1 MADPSELQELR
12 KNIPPDNLAVSTVEY
27 VQFKLYE
34 SRYRNFTVN
43 CTILEGYPTR
53 SPHIVAESKTLP
65 PSSLI
70 KITAKLQSD
79 ADELSSFKTP
89 CLEKV
94 FWSAKKLIDG
104 TLLLMARDEV
114 VRVKE
119 LLTPN
124 DSMKISEQKGL
135 ISLRVVGGT
144 NEVVSFKVE
153 VPPDYPDDPIKV
165 IPVSSTYS
173 EDVTA
178 MFFSHAVEIARRC
191 AKGIPPSQSI
201 MEVDRKQEVQQEET
215 SSESPAIEIRNTTVS
230 QMKSDVKFL
239 HRLSAVKEVVQENN
253 NRSARKLKKLVEK
266 KEMEKEKDI
275 EEKLKL
281 KDEESNKFEP
291 CLSVWP
297 VTEYLV
303 ARFIRY
309 LPSALCESCG
319 EALCFETVEGG
330 TRSQDRALCGHW
342 FHGNCLDEL
351 MTKPPFGKVL
361 HCSFVAFPISC
372 SLPSVLCVQRGC
384 TIPDSKKMNG

>member
-191 AKGIPPSQSI
+191 AK
-201 MEVDRKQEVQQEET
+201 V
-215 SSESPAIEIRNTTVS
+215 
-230 QMKSDVKFL
+230 
-239 HRLSAVKEVVQENN
+239 
-253 NRSARKLKKLVEK
+253 
-266 KEMEKEKDI
+266 
-275 EEKLKL
+275 
-281 KDEESNKFEP
+281 
-291 CLSVWP
+291 
-297 VTEYLV
+297 
-303 ARFIRY
+303 
-309 LPSALCESCG
+309 SALKIM
-319 EALCFETVEGG
+319 L
-330 TRSQDRALCGHW
+330 
-342 FHGNCLDEL
+342 
-351 MTKPPFGKVL
+351 
-361 HCSFVAFPISC
+361 AF
-372 SLPSVLCVQRGC
+372 R
-384 TIPDSKKMNG
+384 